1 MPWRIKLGD
10 DPDAPIPGV
19 VYDVC
24 HVLLSVYVALGVS
37 ALGGEREGGVRGIL
51 FVSGGSWGYAYWSLA
66 GVGYTALSLEVVGDI
81 HFCLWR
87 DFVSREC
94 EYLLL

>member
-37 ALGGEREGGVRGIL
+37 ALGGEREGGVRDIL
-51 FVSGGSWGYAYWSLA
+51 FSLWRELGICFLVSGGSWVYFFVFGGSW
-66 GVGYTALSLEVVGDI
+66 GYTLLSLEGLRLSGV
-81 HFCLWR
+81 
-87 DFVSREC
+87 
-94 EYLLL
+94 